1 MKPSLKES
9 VVATTQEVHPER
21 SQVIEVSQLATKRI
35 GRSSRQAGGG
45 YGLLAVSDILI
56 IVVSGLLAYTLR
68 RYLPGVATNGALQL
82 SHLRLAGFL
91 VCYALLTVICNGAQD
106 LYADAARHSAQ
117 VSRIRILKSFVLS
130 SMLTIMVVFLV
141 NEKPAPRVVFGATM
155 LFSLAGLLTLRS
167 VLQHHNL
174 SRIEKGIGTQH
185 VLIVG
190 AGQIGQTFKEY
201 LETHRY
207 LGKMFCGF
215 VDGMRH
221 NDPHW
226 LGTPD
231 DLPRLLKEYFIDEL
245 YFTPEISRDLIMDVA
260 LQARQERI
268 AVKVVP
274 DLYGGMALG
283 AGMTYIGNV
292 PVLELNHQPIPAL
305 GLFLKRVM
313 DLTLATTI
321 LVVGAPVMLL
331 AALLIKLDSPGKV
344 FYSAWRVG
352 RKGRKFRCHKFRT
365 MVADA
370 DAKKDDLR
378 HMNER
383 NGATF
388 KITNDPRI
396 TRFGRLLRMYS
407 IDELPQLF
415 NVLKGEMS
423 VVGPRPHPVDDYNQ
437 YQLEDLR
444 RLDVLP
450 GVTGLWQVS
459 ARRDPSFEK
468 NVMLDLEYIQNWNV
482 LLDMKIV
489 MKTIPEVFRGSGH

>member
-1 MKPSLKES
+1 M
-9 VVATTQEVHPER
+9 QEF
-21 SQVIEVSQLATKRI
+21 A
-35 GRSSRQAGGG
+35 
-45 YGLLAVSDILI
+45 DFLI
-56 IVVSGLLAYTLR
+56 IIGSGLLAYALR
-68 RYLPGVATNGALQL
+68 RHLHGIGDNNVLQL
-82 SHLRLAGFL
+82 SHGRLAGFL
-91 VCYALLTVICNGAQD
+91 LCYAILTVICNAAQD
-106 LYADAARHSAQ
+106 LYAEAARYSAKI
-117 VSRIRILKSFVLS
+117 SRIRVFRSFVLS
-130 SMLTIMVVFLV
+130 SMLTVMVVFLV

-155 LFSLAGLLTLRS
+155 IFSLAGLLTLRS
-167 VLQHHNL
+167 VLQHYAV
-174 SRIEKGIGTQH
+174 RRCERGIGTQH

-190 AGQIGQTFKEY
+190 AGQIGQTFQQY

-215 VDGMRH
+215 VDGTRR

-226 LGTPD
+226 LGAPE
-231 DLPRLLKEYFIDEL
+231 DLPRILKEYFIDEI
-245 YFTPEISRDLIMDVA
+245 YFTPEINRDLIMQVA
-260 LQARQERI
+260 FQARQERI
-268 AVKVVP
+268 SVKVVP
-274 DLYGGMALG
+274 DLYGGLALG
-283 AGMTYIGNV
+283 AGVTYTGNV
-292 PVLELNHQPIPAL
+292 PVLELNRQPIRAL
-305 GLFLKRVM
+305 GLFLKRMM
-313 DLTLATTI
+313 DLTLATTV
-321 LVVGAPVMLL
+321 LLGCAPIMLL
-331 AALLIKLDSPGKV
+331 AAILIKLDSPGSI

-388 KITNDPRI
+388 KISNDPRI
-396 TRFGRLLRMYS
+396 TRVGRWLRMYS

-423 VVGPRPHPVDDYNQ
+423 MVGPRPHPVDDYNQ

-482 LLDMKIV
+482 LLDVKIV